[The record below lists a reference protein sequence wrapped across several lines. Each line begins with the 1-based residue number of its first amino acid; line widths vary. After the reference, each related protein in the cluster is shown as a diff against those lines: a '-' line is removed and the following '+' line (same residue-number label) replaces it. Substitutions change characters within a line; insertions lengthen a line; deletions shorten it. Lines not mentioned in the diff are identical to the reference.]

1 MLSDFIIGS
10 SVGIVVMFVHL
21 LATLCVYLFVHLL
34 GERLNEN
41 RVIFLIIS
49 LISLYII
56 LFICLCVSV
65 TIWAMTYLH
74 MGLVDNY
81 GDAYYSAIL
90 NYTTLGSGEL
100 NQVAKTRLIGPITG
114 ASGILMFSWAAA
126 LLVYIIQL
134 HLPSLLAKRWAKK
147 K

>member
-10 SVGIVVMFVHL
+10 SVGILVMLVHL

-34 GERLNEN
+34 GKKLDEN

-49 LISLYII
+49 LVSLYVI
-56 LFICLCVSV
+56 LFICLCISV
-65 TIWAMTYLH
+65 TIWATAYYH

-81 GDAYYSAIL
+81 GDAFYSAIL
-90 NYTTLGSGEL
+90 NYTTLGTGDL
-100 NQVAKTRLIGPITG
+100 NQMAKTRLIGPITG

-134 HLPSLLAKRWAKK
+134 HLPVMLKKRWEK
-147 K
+147 